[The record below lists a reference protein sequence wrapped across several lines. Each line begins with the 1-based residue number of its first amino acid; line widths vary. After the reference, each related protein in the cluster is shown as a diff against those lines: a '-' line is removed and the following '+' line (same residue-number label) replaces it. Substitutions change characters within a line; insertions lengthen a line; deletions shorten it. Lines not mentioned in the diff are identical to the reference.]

1 MKSRYSGIVLLV
13 SLAFFPSCV
22 LAGGDDYKAAVTAA
36 ARELSRQLVFLQQA
50 IANIPGPTEGRG
62 IYQQGDQVQSNL
74 IFFQEQIKRAG
85 SREELVLNFDRLD
98 QKLQQLLG
106 EIKGFEKW
114 DVALRYV
121 VRKVQAAENDLHFAV
136 FSGDEKKTSQVAYRQ
151 ILVLQ
156 DKTVNLDGMFR
167 YRFEGLEP
175 LKPWNEQMKSLHQAL
190 SDLQKLQKNKKPSV
204 ADVKNQFQ
212 ATDQAWEK
220 LLTLIKNLPKGQY
233 ILLRSDAAQVDQV
246 YFRLARLYGIKMER
260 APMADPL
267 AF

>member
-1 MKSRYSGIVLLV
+1 MKSRHIGIVLLV
-13 SLAFFPSCV
+13 SLAFFPGRGV
-22 LAGGDDYKAAVTAA
+22 AGGDDYKAAVTAA

-50 IANIPGPTEGRG
+50 IANIPGPDEGRG
-62 IYQQGDQVQSNL
+62 IYQQGDQVQANL

-156 DKTVNLDGMFR
+156 DKTTNLDGMFR
-167 YRFEGLEP
+167 YRFEGLES
-175 LKPWNEQMKSLHQAL
+175 LKPWNEQMKSLRQAL
-190 SDLQKLQKNKKPSV
+190 GSLQKLQKAKKPSSQ
-204 ADVKNQFQ
+204 DLKNQFQ

-220 LLTLIKNLPKGQY
+220 LLAIIKDLPKGQY

-246 YFRLARLYGIKMER
+246 YFRLTRIYGVKLARS
-260 APMADPL
+260 PMADPL

>member
-1 MKSRYSGIVLLV
+1 MKSRHIAIVLLV
-13 SLAFFPSCV
+13 SSAFFPGQAAV
-22 LAGGDDYKAAVTAA
+22 GGDDYKAAVTAA

-50 IANIPGPTEGRG
+50 IANIPGPDEGRG
-62 IYQQGDQVQSNL
+62 IYQQGDQVQANL

-156 DKTVNLDGMFR
+156 DKTTNLDGMFR
-167 YRFEGLEP
+167 YRFEGLES
-175 LKPWNEQMKSLHQAL
+175 LKPWNEQMKSLRQAL
-190 SDLQKLQKNKKPSV
+190 GSLQKLQKAKKPSSQ
-204 ADVKNQFQ
+204 DLKNQFQ

-220 LLTLIKNLPKGQY
+220 LLAIIKDLPKGQY

-246 YFRLARLYGIKMER
+246 YFRLTRIYGVKLARS
-260 APMADPL
+260 PMADPL